1 MHKGYTKSTS
11 KDYNFKFEKRK
22 EKQNKKKGFFF
33 FGGGEGIMGSW
44 KQASNHTIITE
55 LKIEAQVLKSQHH

>member
-1 MHKGYTKSTS
+1 MQKAHQKIIILNLK
-11 KDYNFKFEKRK
+11 K
-22 EKQNKKKGFFF
+22 EKKNKTKKKVFFF
-33 FGGGEGIMGSW
+33 GGGGEGIMGSW

>member
-1 MHKGYTKSTS
+1 MQKAHQKIIILNLK
-11 KDYNFKFEKRK
+11 KKRK
-22 EKQNKKKGFFF
+22 TKQKKRFFF

>member
-1 MHKGYTKSTS
+1 MHKGYTKSSS
-11 KDYNFKFEKRK
+11 KDHNFKFEK
-22 EKQNKKKGFFF
+22 KKKNKTKKKVFFF
-33 FGGGEGIMGSW
+33 WGGEGIMGSW